1 MKVSREKIFKVISE
15 ERDYQI
21 TERKWSPEFDA
32 KNTKNDWVSYICRYA
47 CSGAAM
53 DQDTNEFV
61 ASMFMVAAL
70 AVAAIEAGAR
80 NDGYP
85 LRHYDS
91 VPPECV
97 EVEECCEQECCGEED
112 EKDALM

>member
-1 MKVSREKIFKVISE
+1 MKVSREKIFKVMSG
-15 ERDYQI
+15 ERDYQN
-21 TERKWSPEFDA
+21 ERWGPDFDD

-53 DQDTNEFV
+53 DQDTSEFV
-61 ASMFMVAAL
+61 DAMFKVAAL

-91 VPPECV
+91 VSPECV
-97 EVEECCEQECCGEED
+97 AEEEE
-112 EKDALM
+112 A